1 MTRAPRASILI
12 DTYNHE
18 RFLAKAV
25 ESVLEQDALT
35 PDMEVVIVNDG
46 SSDRTPELARGFAPR
61 VRYIR
66 KENGGQASAFNA
78 AAPVLRGDVCLFLDG
93 DDWWLP
99 GKLGKVLD
107 AFDRNPDIA
116 AIGHGFIEMYS
127 DGRTRTVSRT
137 TPVRVSLRDVEAAR
151 EFVSARCYL
160 GTSRLAL
167 RRSVLEQNPARSGA
181 TLLRGR
187 RVALD
192 DRRRARRRAG
202 PW

>member
-35 PDMEVVIVNDG
+35 PDMEVVIVDDG

-107 AFDRNPDIA
+107 AFRPEPGHSGDR
-116 AIGHGFIEMYS
+116 
-127 DGRTRTVSRT
+127 SR
-137 TPVRVSLRDVEAAR
+137 LHRDVLRRSHSNGVADNPGPR
-151 EFVSARCYL
+151 VSARCGGRPGVRL
-160 GTSRLAL
+160 GEALPRHESPRVTAL
-167 RRSVLEQNPARSGA
+167 RPRTDPARSGA